1 MSVAR
6 LLGLAGSHG
15 ASPSSGVPLS
25 RDKSDTLLLIGSCTL
40 VLAPH
45 ASHLPLWVAS
55 ACALLLAWRAWL
67 TLRGKRMP
75 PRWLL
80 LGVSLIAMAGVFASH
95 RTFFGRDAGVT
106 MLTLLL
112 TLKLLEMHA
121 RRDLFVAL
129 LLSFFLILASFFYSQ
144 SIGAAALTLVAT
156 VALLTTQL
164 SFQYTGA
171 SPPLGKRLRMAL
183 LILLLAAPLT
193 LVLFLLF
200 PRIQGP
206 LWGLPGDANTGR
218 TGLSDRMAPG
228 NISRLALS
236 DDVAFRVKFNDPVPP
251 KSQLYWRGV
260 VLGDFDGRTWTQLRT
275 RADAARPIEV
285 QLEGEPVRYQVTL
298 EPHGRPWVFAL
309 DLPRNLPQLDNIPVS
324 VSPDMQ
330 LLAGQPIHSRQR
342 YDVVSHPNYRLQTS
356 DTPLVLQQWIEL
368 PAGFNPR
375 ALQLAVDLSRRAQSH
390 QDYIN
395 TVLRMFRD
403 QPFRYTLEP
412 PLLGRNAIDEFLFD
426 TRAGF
431 CEHYAGAFVMLMR
444 AAGIPSRVVT
454 GYQGGEINP
463 ADGYLNVR
471 QSDAHAWSEVWLKD
485 QGWVRVDPTAAVA
498 PNRIERNLASV
509 APLGVSGI
517 SGILGTLVTLNGNNA
532 ALASAMRSL
541 RHQWDAVT
549 NAWNQAVLNYTL
561 ERQQRLLASLGFDN
575 PDWRTL
581 TAMMLAAGLVTMSV
595 ALLPMLWNRPR
606 RAAIDVLYDKLCDR
620 FARRGLPRAP
630 HEGPRAYALR
640 LAANDSPLN
649 PLQKQAALQCMQLV
663 EQLRYGAAPP
673 ANSAA
678 ISTLKSLLSRC

>member
-1 MSVAR
+1 
-6 LLGLAGSHG
+6 
-15 ASPSSGVPLS
+15 
-25 RDKSDTLLLIGSCTL
+25 
-40 VLAPH
+40 
-45 ASHLPLWVAS
+45 
-55 ACALLLAWRAWL
+55 
-67 TLRGKRMP
+67 
-75 PRWLL
+75 
-80 LGVSLIAMAGVFASH
+80 
-95 RTFFGRDAGVT
+95 

-129 LLSFFLILASFFYSQ
+129 LLSFFLILASFFHSQ
-144 SIGAAALTLVAT
+144 SIGVAALTLVAT

-171 SPPLGKRLRMAL
+171 SPPLGKRLRMGL

-200 PRIQGP
+200 PRIPGP
-206 LWGLPGDANTGR
+206 LWGLPGDANAGR
-218 TGLSDRMAPG
+218 TGLSDTMAPG

-275 RADAARPIEV
+275 RTDAARPA
-285 QLEGEPVRYQVTL
+285 QLRLEGEPVRYQVTL

-309 DLPRNLPQLDNIPVS
+309 DLPRNLPKLDNIPVS

-330 LLAGQPIHSRQR
+330 LLASQPIHSRQR
-342 YDVVSHPNYRLQTS
+342 YDVVSHPAYRLQTS

-368 PAGFNPR
+368 PASFNPR

-395 TVLRMFRD
+395 AVLRMFRD

-498 PNRIERNLASV
+498 PNRIERNLVSV
-509 APLGVSGI
+509 APHGLSGI
-517 SGILGTLVTLNGNNA
+517 FGGLVTLNGNNA
-532 ALASAMRSL
+532 AFASAMRSL
-541 RHQWDAVT
+541 RYQWDAAT

-581 TAMMLAAGLVTMSV
+581 TAMMLAAGLVTISV
-595 ALLPMLWNRPR
+595 VLLPMLWNRPR
-606 RAAIDVLYDKLCDR
+606 RAAIDVLYDKLCAQ

-630 HEGPRAYALR
+630 HEGPHSYARR
-640 LAANDSPLN
+640 LTANDSPLN

-663 EQLRYGAAPP
+663 EQLRYSAAPP